1 MSSASVVRPLA
12 VPASR
17 HAPTHPTTPCPASR
31 GGGNI
36 ALKGFYCFIKWLYI
50 YFNQYHAP
58 ITTTTTT
65 TTEVTPMYNPHKVHV
80 IYTAKDGADVSV
92 GVREPSPA
100 VLELLAKLVQQS
112 GHVPAGDFVLSANRG
127 DE

>member
-17 HAPTHPTTPCPASR
+17 HAPTHPATPCPASR

-36 ALKGFYCFIKWLYI
+36 PPKTFYCFIKWLYI

-58 ITTTTTT
+58 ITTTA
-65 TTEVTPMYNPHKVHV
+65 EVSPMYNPHKLHV
-80 IYTAKDGADVSV
+80 IYTAKDGSDVSV
-92 GVREPSPA
+92 VVREPSPA